1 MRPAFLI
8 NDLRSGGAERLVKDL
23 AVEFLAIDDVDPV
36 VVVADDLGGLKPE
49 LLDAGV
55 EVVALDV
62 PVTTTGI
69 PRAVRRLSA
78 LLADGDVDLV
88 HSHLPYSHV
97 VGRLACGIRSVPHV
111 ATYHNVESHKTFP
124 RRLAERVTS
133 PLSARVV
140 CVSEGVRRSYPST
153 DRAVVIYNGIDV
165 AGFRETVASVDPA
178 ALPTAHDPDDTV
190 YLNVARCVDQKRQR
204 DLVEAVALLDAD
216 DVHLYVVGDGPL
228 HDDLDALVADLGVG
242 DRVTVTG
249 FVEAVE
255 PYYAAADV
263 FVSASSNEGLPT
275 THLEAMAA
283 GLPIVSTDISGVTEL
298 VEHGVNGYLCPVGS
312 PSSLADRMAD
322 IRGPGAADFAA
333 TGLSLASERFSLE
346 TIAREHVDLYRELL

>member
-1 MRPAFLI
+1 MKPAFLI

-23 AVEFLAIDDVDPV
+23 AIEFLAIDDVEPLV
-36 VVVADDLGGLKPE
+36 IVADDLGGLKPE
-49 LLDAGV
+49 LLTAGV

-78 LLADGDVDLV
+78 ILADGDVDLV

-111 ATYHNVESHKTFP
+111 ATYHNVQSHKTLP

-133 PLSARVV
+133 PLSDRVV
-140 CVSEGVRRSYPST
+140 CVSEGVRQSYPST
-153 DRAVVIYNGIDV
+153 NRAVVIYNGIDV
-165 AGFRETVASVDPA
+165 EGFRDTVSSVDPA
-178 ALPTAHDPDDTV
+178 TLPTDHDPDDTV
-190 YLNVARCVDQKRQR
+190 YLNVARCVEQKRQA
-204 DLVEAVALLDAD
+204 DLVEAMARLDD

-228 HDDLDALVADLGVG
+228 RDDLDVLVADLDVD

-249 FVEAVE
+249 FVEVVE
-255 PYYAAADV
+255 PYYAGADV

-298 VEHGVNGYLCPVGS
+298 VDDGVNGYLCPVGS
-312 PSSLADRMAD
+312 PSSLADRMAE
-322 IRGPGAADFAA
+322 IRGPGAAGFADQ
-333 TGLSLASERFSLE
+333 GLSLARKRFSLE
-346 TIAREHVDLYRELL
+346 KIARDHVDLYRELV